1 MVLFHTHLAALLG
14 LGPTDEKVLE
24 IVARHGTSTPGEI
37 GERTGLAPASV
48 TGVLDRLEAKGYVR
62 RTPSATDR
70 RRVEVT
76 HEPAHARAVEELFT
90 GLLAGLAEVYAR
102 YSTDDLELVAGYVEA
117 TTEAQE
123 RAAHELGAAGRD
135 VRQPGTPAPPDG

>member
-37 GERTGLAPASV
+37 GEQTGLAPASV

-70 RRVEVT
+70 RRVEVA
-76 HEPAHARAVEELFT
+76 HEPAHTRAVEELFA
-90 GLLAGLAEVYAR
+90 GLLARLAEVHAR
-102 YSTDDLELVAGYVEA
+102 YDTEELELVAGFVEA

-123 RAAHELGAAGRD
+123 RAAHELGGPVRD
-135 VRQPGTPAPPDG
+135 VRQPGSAARPDG